1 MPHARPAKT
10 YPDSVFSQTSP
21 DETQTTEGTIRLTT
35 LVKDCRTRGEVYTR
49 VFPDNTTAA
58 LCIDGPVT
66 GSSSGHITLDSIG
79 RIKFITGD
87 RTDNS
92 PASGQLQMK
101 TFGQIQQHMEASYI
115 EYNAGQDDK
124 EFALNV
130 KAYGKVTEECI
141 GHQRTIRGTKV
152 VISADDL
159 LVIKGQNVRI
169 QAQGEIQ
176 LAGSAMTKVLVNDKS
191 IILGQKMTFGAGE
204 DTKMQF
210 DPRAQVNIISPGN
223 INHKVLGD
231 YKLTSLGCVSL
242 FALGGVGTLVKNR
255 SVGMSVSTKTKF
267 AAGGNIAADIISSG
281 FTKIL
286 GTGGVEVTT
295 PAMLDMYGA
304 TDVQL
309 VSEGM
314 MDVSATDL
322 TVDGVNTTV
331 KGTNTTVEGTA
342 QVELKSSGNVKIT
355 GATIFLN

>member
-1 MPHARPAKT
+1 MSHARPAKT

-35 LVKDCRTRGEVYTR
+35 LVKDCRTRGEIYTR
-49 VFPDNTTAA
+49 VFPDNTNAA
-58 LCIDGPVT
+58 LCLDGPVT

-92 PASGQLQMK
+92 PVSGQLQIK

-204 DTKMQF
+204 ETSMQF
-210 DPRAQVNIISPGN
+210 DPRANISVVSTGHVNHRI
-223 INHKVLGD
+223 LGD
-231 YKLTSLGCVSL
+231 YNLE
-242 FALGGVGTLVKNR
+242 
-255 SVGMSVSTKTKF
+255 
-267 AAGGNIAADIISSG
+267 
-281 FTKIL
+281 
-286 GTGGVEVTT
+286 TGGVMHLKGAGGTFAA
-295 PAMLDMYGA
+295 PLIKIDSMLK
-304 TDVQL
+304 L
-309 VSEGM
+309 I
-314 MDVSATDL
+314 
-322 TVDGVNTTV
+322 
-331 KGTNTTVEGTA
+331 TNG
-342 QVELKSSGNVKIT
+342 KD
-355 GATIFLN
+355 